1 MRWLFSR
8 SQVVV
13 PAQPL
18 KKALPLRIAFNSCA
32 ACGVIFPPS
41 KGRDLCWKHSKMW
54 RGSVPAIVIANDI
67 TEPLPGSGSG

>member
-1 MRWLFSR
+1 MHSLFSR
-8 SQVVV
+8 LRVK
-13 PAQPL
+13 PPL
-18 KKALPLRIAFNSCA
+18 KRPAALLPRIAFKQCA

-54 RGSVPAIVIANDI
+54 RGSVPATVIANDI